1 MTRNDLNVETWPISG
16 WIATITA
23 TSEPP
28 AAASAE
34 PSPKVIRWMRCTSM
48 PQTWATSRLWDTARI
63 ALPSRVDRRNTKAP
77 RVIAM
82 AKPQVASRGL
92 EMAKGPTTKEPV
104 RYSTERRSEVKASW
118 ARFTSAIE
126 KPKVSSSDESSGAS
140 TTRRTRKRCSATPTR
155 KRSGIDISRERY
167 GLRLIY
173 WKSQNVV

>member
-82 AKPQVASRGL
+82 AKP
-92 EMAKGPTTKEPV
+92 PTTKEPV

-126 KPKVSSSDESSGAS
+126 TPKVSSSDESSGAS

-155 KRSGIDISRERY
+155 KRSGIDTSRERY